1 MNLKELRA
9 RHPDVILD
17 EMSGDELRAG
27 ANGMAVFYA
36 SVRPGRAPKDG
47 RQVLCAG
54 YALTAGLVRDVS
66 GDYLNVLRLTAHGNA
81 KIDLVKL
88 DGLGPNG
95 NAAMFHAAPISG
107 RDPRNLE
114 ACLDWD

>member
-1 MNLKELRA
+1 MTLKELKEK
-9 RHPDVILD
+9 HPDVVLD
-17 EMSGDELRAG
+17 EMSEGELKAG

-36 SVRPGRAPKDG
+36 SVRPGRAQKDG

-54 YALTAGLVRDVS
+54 YALTAGLVHDVS

-88 DGLGPNG
+88 SDLGPEG
-95 NAAMFHAAPISG
+95 KAAIFRAAPISG
-107 RDPRNLE
+107 GDPRNLE
-114 ACLDWD
+114 PCLHWD

>member
-1 MNLKELRA
+1 MTLKELKEK
-9 RHPDVILD
+9 HPDAILD
-17 EMSGDELRAG
+17 EMSADELRTG

-66 GDYLNVLRLTAHGNA
+66 GDYINVLRLTAHGNA

-88 DGLGPNG
+88 DGLRQDG

-107 RDPRNLE
+107 GDPRNLE
-114 ACLDWD
+114 PCLQWD